1 MTSGKNTKRAMLASA
16 LSLALCCAMLLGT
29 TFAWFTDSVTNTGNI
44 IQSGNLNI
52 TATVA
57 EVDPDDTAFT
67 IQNDATGEAVNGG
80 RPFGFGE
87 PRDIEK
93 VPGAIIG
100 EKNWE
105 PGRSDAKL
113 LTVTNSGTLA
123 AKVKL
128 QFSVTDGGLSEALWY
143 DFIRVVDGAV
153 DGTFTKRPMNTLKSM
168 EALEFPLLESGD
180 NLQFILVY
188 GMYEEAGNEFQG
200 DSFAADVTILA
211 KQTPK
216 ETDGFGSNQYDAAAP
231 YAWSGGTDDEGLE
244 GNTDAQAKA
253 VSIETPEQ
261 MASFAAAVNAGNTYK
276 DYTVTLEKDLDL
288 GGENWTPIGRSG
300 HTFQGVFDGNGHTVS
315 NLKVDMATSSDVG
328 FFGFTQ
334 GGEIRNLTIHN
345 AQVKGYLDVGVVAG
359 TPYTSAYSNI
369 KLTGTIQVDGYAYV
383 GGMFGKN
390 AYADLSDLTIDA
402 VEGSYV
408 KAESEEYRTYV
419 GGVVGFMGEGRQSVS
434 NVVSNIDVYGSTC
447 DVGGITGIAHYGN
460 TFANCISTGDVY
472 LTNSIFD
479 ENKLEIGGIAGTWMN
494 SSAGSVTLRGCS
506 FTGTLHAVHNE
517 QDISGEVAGNTL
529 TGSKY
534 YPDSNEGQLIIE

>member
-29 TFAWFTDSVTNTGNI
+29 TFAWFTDSVVNTGNV
-44 IQSGNLNI
+44 I
-52 TATVA
+52 TAGRL
-57 EVDPDDTAFT
+57 E
-67 IQNDATGEAVNGG
+67 IGLNGG
-80 RPFGFGE
+80 DTKPMFTSDENFW
-87 PRDIEK
+87 
-93 VPGAIIG
+93 
-100 EKNWE
+100 WE
-105 PGRSDAKL
+105 PGRSQKATA
-113 LTVTNSGTLA
+113 TVTNEGSLWLKYTMRFDDVVTTGGTIDPDADITKVLDVYTVVENAADLAGAAYLGTMSDLMKAGSFA
-123 AKVKL
+123 AKDAVLAPKG
-128 QFSVTDGGLSEALWY
+128 QADDTD
-143 DFIRVVDGAV
+143 
-153 DGTFTKRPMNTLKSM
+153 TFTLVIKMQ
-168 EALEFPLLESGD
+168 ES
-180 NLQFILVY
+180 
-188 GMYEEAGNEFQG
+188 AGNEYQG
-200 DSFAADVTILA
+200 AGVSFNVNIIAT
-211 KQTPK
+211 QYTH
-216 ETDGFGSNQYDAAAP
+216 EEDGFGSNQYDAAAS

-315 NLKVDMATSSDVG
+315 NLKVDMASSSDVG

-408 KAESEEYRTYV
+408 KAESEGYRTYV

-494 SSAGSVTLRGCS
+494 SSDGSVTLRGCS